1 MHLQDE
7 VPQNEITA
15 NLAISVWDREILCGR
30 KIVPPNRD
38 YARFLACNM
47 AKKTKPVP
55 ANISFLSRKT
65 VYIFNN
71 YLYYIWIIFIF
82 ELSLNELLLA
92 ENTIFIVLRLWTARG
107 PQAQGTRLLLTIR
120 YRVELP
126 IRLQYLQ

>member
-15 NLAISVWDREILCGR
+15 NLAISVWDREILYGR

-38 YARFLACNM
+38 SARFLACNM

-71 YLYYIWIIFIF
+71 Y
-82 ELSLNELLLA
+82 EL
-92 ENTIFIVLRLWTARG
+92 F
-107 PQAQGTRLLLTIR
+107 
-120 YRVELP
+120 
-126 IRLQYLQ
+126 